1 MNEVNFFYLEPV
13 SILKQRNQL
22 KAFLQKTAKQS
33 GRPIDAL
40 NIIFC
45 SDKYLLSINQQ
56 FLEHDYFTD
65 IITFDLSESKKGPI
79 TAEIY
84 ISYDRVKDNAKK
96 MNTPITKELHRVI
109 FHGLLHLIG
118 YKDKLKKDQI
128 LMRQMEDKLLTKY
141 FC

>member
-1 MNEVNFFYLEPV
+1 MSEVNFFYLEPV
-13 SILKQRNQL
+13 SILKHRNQL
-22 KAFLQKTAKQS
+22 KAFLQKTAKQAD
-33 GRPIDAL
+33 RPINTL

-65 IITFDLSESKKGPI
+65 IITFDLSESKKGEI
-79 TAEIY
+79 AAEIY
-84 ISYDRVKDNAKK
+84 ISYDRVKDNAKQMK
-96 MNTPITKELHRVI
+96 TPISKELHRVI
-109 FHGLLHLIG
+109 FHGLLHLLG

-128 LMRQMEDKLLTKY
+128 LMREMEDKLLTKY

>member
-1 MNEVNFFYLEPV
+1 MSEVNFFYLEPV

-33 GRPIDAL
+33 GRTIDAL

-65 IITFDLSESKKGPI
+65 IITFDLSESKKGAI

-84 ISYDRVKDNAKK
+84 ISFDRVKDNAKQ
-96 MNTPITKELHRVI
+96 MNTPISKELHRVI
-109 FHGLLHLIG
+109 FHGLLHLLG

>member
-1 MNEVNFFYLEPV
+1 MSEVNFFYLEPV

-65 IITFDLSESKKGPI
+65 IITFDLSESKKGAI
-79 TAEIY
+79 TGEIY
-84 ISYDRVKDNAKK
+84 ISYDRVKDNAKQ
-96 MNTPITKELHRVI
+96 MNTPISKELHRVI
-109 FHGLLHLIG
+109 FHGLLHLLG

-128 LMRQMEDKLLTKY
+128 IMRQMEDKLLTKY

>member
-13 SILKQRNQL
+13 SILKQRNHL
-22 KAFLQKTAKQS
+22 KTFLQKTAKQA
-33 GRPIDAL
+33 GRPINSL

-45 SDKYLLSINQQ
+45 SDNYLLSINQQ

-65 IITFDLSESKKGPI
+65 IITFDLSESKKGEI
-79 TAEIY
+79 AAEIY
-84 ISYDRVKDNAKK
+84 ISYDRVKDNAKQMK
-96 MNTPITKELHRVI
+96 IPISKELHRVI

-128 LMRQMEDKLLTKY
+128 RMREMEDKLLTKY

>member
-22 KAFLQKTAKQS
+22 KAFLHKTAKKA
-33 GRPIDAL
+33 GRPINTL

-65 IITFDLSESKKGPI
+65 IITFDLSETKKGAI

-84 ISYDRVKDNAKK
+84 ISYDRVKDNARQVK
-96 MNTPITKELHRVI
+96 TTISKELHRVI
-109 FHGLLHLIG
+109 FHGLLHLLG

-128 LMRQMEDKLLTKY
+128 RMREMEDKLLKKY

>member
-13 SILKQRNQL
+13 TLLKQRNQL
-22 KAFLQKTAKQS
+22 KAFLQKTAKQL
-33 GRPIDAL
+33 GRPIEAL
-40 NIIFC
+40 NVVFC
-45 SDKYLLSINQQ
+45 SDDYLLSINQQ
-56 FLEHDYFTD
+56 FLSHDYFTD
-65 IITFDLSESKKGPI
+65 IITFDLSESKKGAI

-84 ISYDRVKDNAKK
+84 ISYDRVRDNAKQMK
-96 MNTPITKELHRVI
+96 MPISKELHRVI

-128 LMRQMEDKLLTKY
+128 LMRQMEDKLLKKY

>member
-13 SILKQRNQL
+13 SILKHRNQL
-22 KAFLQKTAKQS
+22 KAFLHKTAKQA
-33 GRPIDAL
+33 GRPINTL

-65 IITFDLSESKKGPI
+65 IITFDLSESKKEAI

-84 ISYDRVKDNAKK
+84 ISYDRVKDNAKQMK
-96 MNTPITKELHRVI
+96 TPISKELHRVI
-109 FHGLLHLIG
+109 FHGFLHLLG

-128 LMRQMEDKLLTKY
+128 LMREMEDKLLTKY

>member
-13 SILKQRNQL
+13 SILKQRKYL
-22 KAFLQKTAKQS
+22 KGFLQKTAKQA
-33 GRPIDAL
+33 GRPIEAL

-65 IITFDLSESKKGPI
+65 IITFDLSESKKGAI
-79 TAEIY
+79 NAEIY
-84 ISYDRVKDNAKK
+84 ISYDRVKDNAKQMK
-96 MNTPITKELHRVI
+96 TPISKELHRVI

-128 LMRQMEDKLLTKY
+128 LMREMEDKLLTRY

>member
-1 MNEVNFFYLEPV
+1 MAEVNFFYLEPV

-22 KAFLQKTAKQS
+22 KAFLKKTAKQS
-33 GRPIDAL
+33 GRPIDTL

-45 SDKYLLSINQQ
+45 SDTYLLSINQQ

-65 IITFDLSESKKGPI
+65 IITFDLSQSKKGAI

-84 ISYDRVKDNAKK
+84 ISYDRVKDNAKQ
-96 MNTPITKELHRVI
+96 MNIPISKELHRVI

-128 LMRQMEDKLLTKY
+128 LMRKMEDKLLTKY

>member
-1 MNEVNFFYLEPV
+1 MSEVNFFYLEPV

-22 KAFLQKTAKQS
+22 KAFLLKTAKQA
-33 GRPIDAL
+33 GRPINTL

-65 IITFDLSESKKGPI
+65 IITFDLSESKKGAI
-79 TAEIY
+79 AAEIY
-84 ISYDRVKDNAKK
+84 ISFDRVKDNAKQMK
-96 MNTPITKELHRVI
+96 TPISKELHRVI
-109 FHGLLHLIG
+109 FHGLLHLLG

-128 LMRQMEDKLLTKY
+128 RMREMEDKLLTKY